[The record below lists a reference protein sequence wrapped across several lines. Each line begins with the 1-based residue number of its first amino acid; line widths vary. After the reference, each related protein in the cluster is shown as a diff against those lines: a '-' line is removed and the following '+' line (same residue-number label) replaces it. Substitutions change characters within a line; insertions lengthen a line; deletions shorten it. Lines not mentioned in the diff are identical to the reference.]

1 MVDEELRTRIKS
13 VVDNLSFR
21 IGDLTL
27 MYEHEQVDPDDFYKE
42 VSCIKSDFVESIMN
56 LVREHEGSVF
66 RQSFDGLAVGD
77 KVYFAYRDERKSNPD
92 RYGLGVVVAGGVT
105 EDQHT
110 TRLLDGL
117 FVISKTRKVTKVIIE
132 MKDGENTE
140 RFLRRPSEC
149 LKAVDGGSS
158 DA

>member
-1 MVDEELRTRIKS
+1 MGEIK
-13 VVDNLSFR
+13 L
-21 IGDLTL
+21 
-27 MYEHEQVDPDDFYKE
+27 KE
-42 VSCIKSDFVESIMN
+42 SA
-56 LVREHEGSVF
+56 F
-66 RQSFDGLAVGD
+66 RQSFDGLTIGD

-105 EDQHT
+105 EEQHT

-149 LKAVDGGSS
+149 FKVIDGGSS
-158 DA
+158 NA